1 MSGYQL
7 KVGGVVVGS
16 WAGSVPNRANS
27 NSLQA
32 RLNRAA
38 IAAAQESALG
48 QQVMRYP
55 FSARNRVQINARL
68 ARTTNGTHSQTSSLS
83 KTISRNTYGNN
94 KVNRNRNRNRNRKNG
109 ESPRAIYEYFAVKI
123 DWNDIIDS
131 LWQFIDRKASKSNSD
146 GTANDLAPIAEH
158 DQAAESESSS
168 T

>member
-16 WAGSVPNRANS
+16 WAGSAPNRANS

-38 IAAAQESALG
+38 IAAAQDAALG

-55 FSARNRVQINARL
+55 FNARNRVQINTRL
-68 ARTTNGTHSQTSSLS
+68 ARTSNGHNQTTSLG

-109 ESPRAIYEYFAVKI
+109 KYLSQVI
-123 DWNDIIDS
+123 
-131 LWQFIDRKASKSNSD
+131 
-146 GTANDLAPIAEH
+146 ANYIE
-158 DQAAESESSS
+158 
-168 T
+168 